1 VPECLI
7 DLCVNLSV
15 LRVYKC
21 LFTQRTQRQTTK
33 FTKKLETDPLLAIRR
48 CCSHASKDSVQ
59 YDTIEGMVKAQSI
72 TERAQTFGELRAS
85 GYVSRSVKDE
95 MRANLIAKLRGGE
108 RLFPGILGYDESVVP
123 QIVNAVLA
131 KHNLILLGLRGQAK
145 SRLIRQLTGLM
156 DDEIPIIAGS
166 EVNDDPFAP
175 LSAFGR
181 QQIELHGDE
190 TKIDWVNRGNRFVE
204 KLATP
209 DVTIADIIGDVD
221 PIKAARGG
229 HLLSDELTIHFGL
242 LPRANRGIFA
252 INELP
257 DLAGKIQVG
266 LFNIMQEGD
275 VQIKGYPVRLP
286 LDVML
291 VFSANPEDYTARGKI
306 ITPLK
311 DRIGAEIHTHYPA
324 NVQLSSEI
332 TKQEAWT
339 SRPGFE
345 SFSLSIPEFISETIE
360 QIAFEARDD
369 QRVDKRSGVSQRFS
383 ISALESAVSNAERR
397 ALITGESEIVPRISD
412 IYSALPSMTGKMEL
426 EYEGEQIGATRL
438 AKDLI
443 KRASGVIFEGFFLGI
458 DFAPAVQWFDEGNRL
473 LLSDTASAQECAMLL
488 ESVPDL
494 IDLTLVPLD
503 FDRKEKAKMVSAC
516 EFVLEGLY
524 AQNKISRS
532 EDGSY
537 EAVTKAKRDR
547 RGMIYED
554 LTDLEGY
561 N

>member
-1 VPECLI
+1 MQNE
-7 DLCVNLSV
+7 
-15 LRVYKC
+15 
-21 LFTQRTQRQTTK
+21 RT
-33 FTKKLETDPLLAIRR
+33 L
-48 CCSHASKDSVQ
+48 
-59 YDTIEGMVKAQSI
+59 
-72 TERAQTFGELRAS
+72 GELKKN
-85 GYVSRSVKDE
+85 GYTRRSVRDE
-95 MRANLIAKLRGGE
+95 MRANLIRKLISGE
-108 RLFPGILGYDESVVP
+108 KLFPGIIGYDESVVP
-123 QIVNAVLA
+123 QIVNAILA
-131 KHNLILLGLRGQAK
+131 RHNFILLGLRGQAK
-145 SRLIRQLTGLM
+145 SRIIRQLTELL

-166 EVNDDPFAP
+166 EINDDPFAP

-181 QQIELHGDE
+181 EMVELHGDE
-190 TKIDWVNRGNRFVE
+190 TKIDWVNRDNRFVE

-221 PIKAARGG
+221 PIKAAKGG

-286 LDVML
+286 LDVLL

-311 DRIGAEIHTHYPA
+311 DRIGSEIHTHYPA
-324 NVQLSSEI
+324 DVQLSSSI
-332 TKQEAWT
+332 TRQEAWIN
-339 SRPGFE
+339 RDGFVGD
-345 SFSLSIPEFISETIE
+345 SADVPEFIGELIE

-383 ISALESAVSNAERR
+383 ISVLESAISNAERR
-397 ALITGESEIVPRISD
+397 ALMTGEKEIVPRISD
-412 IYSALPSMTGKMEL
+412 IYAALPAMTGKMEL
-426 EYEGEQIGATRL
+426 EYEGEQIGAARL

-443 KRASGVIFEGFFLGI
+443 KRACGVTFEGFFLGI
-458 DFAPAVQWFDEGNRL
+458 DFSRAIAWFDEGNKL
-473 LLSDTASAQECAMLL
+473 LLSDTASAEECVGLL
-488 ESVPDL
+488 DSVPDL
-494 IDLTLVPLD
+494 IDSTLVPLGFKRED
-503 FDRKEKAKMVSAC
+503 EARLVSAC

-524 AQNKISRS
+524 AQNKIARNES
-532 EDGSY
+532 GGF

-554 LTDLEGY
+554 FTDIEGY

>member
-1 VPECLI
+1 M
-7 DLCVNLSV
+7 N
-15 LRVYKC
+15 
-21 LFTQRTQRQTTK
+21 
-33 FTKKLETDPLLAIRR
+33 
-48 CCSHASKDSVQ
+48 
-59 YDTIEGMVKAQSI
+59 KAV
-72 TERAQTFGELRAS
+72 TLGELKAS
-85 GYVSRSVKDE
+85 GYASRSVKDE
-95 MRANLIAKLRGGE
+95 MRANLIKKLKSGE
-108 RLFPGILGYDESVVP
+108 KLFQGILGYEESVIP
-123 QIVNAVLA
+123 QLVNAILS
-131 KHNLILLGLRGQAK
+131 KHNLILLGTRGQAK
-145 SRLIRQLTGLM
+145 SRIIRQLTELL
-156 DDEIPIIAGS
+156 DEEMPIIAGS
-166 EVNDDPFAP
+166 EINDNPFAP
-175 LSAFGR
+175 LSAYGR
-181 QQIELHGDE
+181 HQVDFHGDE
-190 TKIDWVNRGNRFVE
+190 TKIDWVRRENRFVE

-221 PIKAARGG
+221 PIKAAKGG

-311 DRIGAEIHTHYPA
+311 DRIGSEIMTHYPKDIG
-324 NVQLSSEI
+324 LGTSI
-332 TKQEAWT
+332 TKQEAWIE
-339 SRPGFE
+339 REDFEGFAVE
-345 SFSLSIPEFISETIE
+345 IPDFIGETIE

-369 QRVDKRSGVSQRFS
+369 QRIDKRSGVSQRFP
-383 ISALESAVSNAERR
+383 ITALESAISNAERR
-397 ALITGESEIVPRISD
+397 ALLTNEPEIVPRISD
-412 IYSALPSMTGKMEL
+412 IYAALPSMTGKMEL
-426 EYEGEQIGATRL
+426 EYEGEQIGASRL

-443 KRASGVIFEGFFLGI
+443 KRACGVTFEGFFLGI
-458 DFAPAVQWFDEGNRL
+458 DFTPTVNWFDEGNKI
-473 LLSDTASAQECAMLL
+473 LLSETASAEECVYLL

-494 IDLTLVPLD
+494 IESTLVPLD
-503 FDRKEKAKMVSAC
+503 FTKDEKAKLVAAC

-524 AQNKISRS
+524 AQNKISRN
-532 EDGSY
+532 EEGGF

-554 LTDLEGY
+554 FTDIEGY